1 MTGGLLFVQASVAQK
16 SVTDT
21 VRLTFNIDSIG
32 LDEVVVRGKKTP
44 AANSRWSDMHPV
56 ELVTVGGANGDL
68 YKALQTLPGTQVQGR
83 PANYWYVVGA
93 AMRHRPSLM
102 GCMC

>member
-32 LDEVVVRGKKTP
+32 LDEVVVRGKRLLP
-44 AANSRWSDMHPV
+44 PIA
-56 ELVTVGGANGDL
+56 GGAICIRWN
-68 YKALQTLPGTQVQGR
+68 
-83 PANYWYVVGA
+83 
-93 AMRHRPSLM
+93 
-102 GCMC
+102 